1 VISTVEGEAWALLLA
16 RKEARHRGLDRVQ
29 FKSDSKVLVDVI
41 HMKRRGNSKFLLI
54 IHDIVRFMS
63 SFPNFA

>member
-1 VISTVEGEAWALLLA
+1 M
-16 RKEARHRGLDRVQ
+16 KEARHRGLDQVQ
-29 FKSDSKVLVDVI
+29 FESNSKVLVDVI